1 MKKEN
6 SILLEKLNSSLLAI
20 QSHHCIYGS
29 DRRSGQLRIN
39 SKTAIPLLPEKII
52 VLKRMRIRRRG
63 RKKKEDNNN
72 D

>member
-1 MKKEN
+1 M
-6 SILLEKLNSSLLAI
+6 
-20 QSHHCIYGS
+20 
-29 DRRSGQLRIN
+29 RIN